1 MSARCG
7 KSEKFYW
14 EVNLL
19 RKKNMKHSAIA
30 AGVLLSTMGFSGTAH
45 AEDDA
50 LITALK
56 DGTPMVNMRLR
67 YEEVDIEGVE
77 DKGQALT
84 LRTRLGYQSAK
95 LHGFDVMGEFEDTRI
110 VGQVD
115 NYTPEQAGY
124 PVIADPEVTEL
135 NRAAIRYTGSDA
147 LEGLVATYGRQR
159 IIYDNARF
167 VGNVGWRQD
176 EQTFDGTKLDY
187 GVGDFKLSAAYLTQ
201 VNGITPGFDANVTN
215 NLFNASWT
223 GAPGGSLTAYGY
235 LLETDNVP
243 DSDNDT
249 WGLRYAGAFD
259 LDAFK
264 LLLTLEG
271 AQQEVEAGDTEYY
284 FAELGAEM
292 AGVTVK
298 LAQEVL
304 GSDDGVVAFQT
315 PLATKHAFNGWA
327 DLFLATPA
335 DGLEDTFVTVGGK
348 LAGFKLAAIYH
359 DFKSNEGS
367 TDYGTEMDLLVA
379 RPIGKHYTVGLKYA
393 DYSADDFG
401 ADTSKYWAWG
411 ELKF

>member
-1 MSARCG
+1 
-7 KSEKFYW
+7 
-14 EVNLL
+14 
-19 RKKNMKHSAIA
+19 MKHSAIA

-135 NRAAIRYTGSDA
+135 NRAAIRYTGRDA

>member
-1 MSARCG
+1 
-7 KSEKFYW
+7 
-14 EVNLL
+14 
-19 RKKNMKHSAIA
+19 MKHSAIA
-30 AGVLLSTMGFSGTAH
+30 AGVILSTLGFTGAVH

-50 LITALK
+50 FISALK
-56 DGTPMVNMRLR
+56 DGKPMLNMRLR
-67 YEEVDIEGVE
+67 YEEVDSDAFTEE
-77 DKGQALT
+77 GQALT
-84 LRTRLGYQSAK
+84 LRTRLGYQSGK
-95 LHGFDVMGEFEDTRI
+95 FHGFDVLGEFEDTRI

-115 NYTPEQAGY
+115 NFAPNQAGY

-135 NRAAIRYTGSDA
+135 NRATVRYTGSEV
-147 LEGLVATYGRQR
+147 LEGLTATYGRQR

-176 EQTFDGTKLDY
+176 EQTFDGAKLDY
-187 GVGDFKLSAAYLTQ
+187 AISDFTFSAAHLTA
-201 VNGITPGFDANVTN
+201 VNGITPLFDSDVTS
-215 NLFNASWT
+215 NLFNVSWKA
-223 GAPGGSLTAYGY
+223 APGGALTAYGY
-235 LLETDNVP
+235 LLDTDNV
-243 DSDNDT
+243 DDAENDT
-249 WGLRYAGAFD
+249 YGLRYAGKFD
-259 LDAFK
+259 LDAVK

-271 AQQEVEAGDTEYY
+271 AQQEVEAGDTDYF

-298 LAQEVL
+298 VAQEVL

-335 DGLEDTFVTVGGK
+335 DGLEDTFVSVGSKVG
-348 LAGFKLAAIYH
+348 GFKLAAIYH
-359 DFKSNEGS
+359 DFQSNEGS
-367 TDYGTEMDLLVA
+367 TDYGTELDLLVA

-411 ELKF
+411 EIKF

>member
-1 MSARCG
+1 
-7 KSEKFYW
+7 
-14 EVNLL
+14 
-19 RKKNMKHSAIA
+19 MKHSAIA
-30 AGVLLSTMGFSGTAH
+30 AGVILSTLGFTGTAS
-45 AEDDA
+45 AEEDA
-50 LITALK
+50 FITALK
-56 DGTPMVNMRLR
+56 SGTPLLNMRLR
-67 YEEVDIEGVE
+67 YEEVDSDAFTEE
-77 DKGQALT
+77 GQALT
-84 LRTRLGYQSAK
+84 LRTRLGYQSGK
-95 LHGFDVMGEFEDTRI
+95 FYGFDVMGEFEDTHI

-115 NYTPEQAGY
+115 NYAPNQTGY

-135 NRAAIRYTGSDA
+135 NRAAISYTGSNA
-147 LEGLVATYGRQR
+147 LEGFSAIYGRQR

-176 EQTFDGTKLDY
+176 EQTFDGAKVDY
-187 GVGDFKLSAAYLTQ
+187 ALSDFTFSAAHLTA
-201 VNGITPGFDANVTN
+201 VNGITPVFDANVSS
-215 NLFNASWT
+215 NLFNVGWK

-243 DSDNDT
+243 DSNNDT

-259 LDAFK
+259 LDAIK

-271 AQQEVEAGDTEYY
+271 AQQEVEAGATEYY

>member
-1 MSARCG
+1 MRPEFTTLTFLILGSV
-7 KSEKFYW
+7 E
-14 EVNLL
+14 ETM
-19 RKKNMKHSAIA
+19 MKYSAIA
-30 AGVLLSTMGFSGTAH
+30 AGVLLSTLGVTGTAN

-50 LITALK
+50 FITALK
-56 DGTPMVNMRLR
+56 GGTPLLNMRLR
-67 YEEVDIEGVE
+67 YEEVDIDGATDE
-77 DKGQALT
+77 GQALT
-84 LRTRLGYQSAK
+84 LRTRLGYQSGK
-95 LHGFDVMGEFEDTRI
+95 LYGFDVMGEFEDTRI

-115 NYTPEQAGY
+115 NYAPEQAGY
-124 PVIADPEVTEL
+124 PVIADPQVTEL

-147 LEGLVATYGRQR
+147 LEGLVAAYGRQR

-176 EQTFDGTKLDY
+176 EQTFDGAKLDY
-187 GVGDFKLSAAYLTQ
+187 SVGDFSFSTAYLTQ
-201 VNGITPGFDANVTN
+201 VNGITPGFDANVSN

-223 GAPGGSLTAYGY
+223 GAPGGSLTGYGY

-249 WGLRYAGAFD
+249 FGLRYAGAFD
-259 LDAFK
+259 LDSLK

-284 FAELGAEM
+284 FAELGAQV

-298 LAQEVL
+298 VAQEVL
-304 GSDDGVVAFQT
+304 GSDDGTVAFQT

-327 DLFLATPA
+327 DQFLATPA
-335 DGLEDTFVTVGGK
+335 DGLEDTFVSVGGK
-348 LAGFKLAAIYH
+348 LAGFKLLAVFH

-367 TDYGTEMDLLVA
+367 TDYGTETDVLVA
-379 RPIGKHYTVGLKYA
+379 RPIGKNYVVGLKYA
-393 DYSADDFG
+393 DYSADHFKS
-401 ADTSKYWAWG
+401 DTSKYWAWA